1 MSNNLLNIISLA
13 VGLVFLAAC
22 GTQAKR
28 PAPETPAPAP
38 LSKIS
43 VGQDNVS
50 GQIIGDIR
58 HNSPFAKL
66 QIGMSRSEVEKIV
79 GRPTDITAQSL
90 GTAWV
95 PYYFGSDT
103 WHTESYYRGEGRLV
117 FDTNSRLVLIDV
129 SENARK

>member
-1 MSNNLLNIISLA
+1 MSNNFLNILSMA

-22 GTQAKR
+22 GTQAKK
-28 PAPETPAPAP
+28 PAATEASLPVPH
-38 LSKIS
+38 SKTV
-43 VGQDNVS
+43 VGRDHVS
-50 GQIIGDIR
+50 GQVVGDLSR
-58 HNSPFAKL
+58 SSRFAKL
-66 QIGMSRSEVEKIV
+66 EIGMSRSDVEKIV
-79 GRPTDITAQSL
+79 GRPNDLTAQSI

-129 SENARK
+129 TRK

>member
-1 MSNNLLNIISLA
+1 MSNNLLNIISVA

-22 GTQAKR
+22 GTQVKR
-28 PAPETPAPAP
+28 PLPEAASPAP
-38 LSKIS
+38 LAKIS

-50 GQIIGDIR
+50 GQIIGDIPHGSR
-58 HNSPFAKL
+58 FAKL
-66 QIGMSRSEVEKIV
+66 QIGMTRTEVEQLV

-103 WHTESYYRGEGRLV
+103 WHTESYYHGEGRLV
-117 FDTNSRLVLIDV
+117 FDTNSHLVLIDV